1 MRPTTGTG
9 RAFISMYV
17 PMSISLVSNVP
28 GHEGQYNFI
37 SEVCH
42 QRMVDDMEAC
52 LWGMLDAAYRLVLNT
67 MDPYWS
73 QLDNLVFRQ
82 GREIECTWD
91 HEDSEDAE
99 ITVDHMV
106 AMGTGARTLAKM
118 AALQKQCNIYK
129 WVKLDMLKN
138 GPSLFSIGMHYD
150 MRGSRGLFHTFKPEL
165 ADFAELIN
173 MAIIGGPSMFK
184 RLTEFGHTTIWMSYY
199 GDKALPYRSLVSFD
213 ANSLYP

>member
-1 MRPTTGTG
+1 MIGYFKARVGT
-9 RAFISMYV
+9 
-17 PMSISLVSNVP
+17 
-28 GHEGQYNFI
+28 
-37 SEVCH
+37 
-42 QRMVDDMEAC
+42 
-52 LWGMLDAAYRLVLNT
+52 
-67 MDPYWS
+67 
-73 QLDNLVFRQ
+73 RQ
-82 GREIECTWD
+82 GTFMSVNEQGNNSM
-91 HEDSEDAE
+91 HAL
-99 ITVDHMV
+99 VYKHHMV

-118 AALQKQCNIYK
+118 AALQKQCDIYK

-173 MAIIGGPSMFK
+173 MAIVGGPSMFK